1 MYWNLYFFKRS
12 SCSPRINKKH
22 EMYWNSIVIWFF
34 SNSFWL
40 IETWDVLKCTSPII
54 TAPVRSMINRNM
66 RCIEISAA
74 AAMLRAL
81 IRINRNMR
89 CIEIN
94 FWMAHSTFDRWINR
108 NMRCIEMIKTVVL
121 PAIAGWINRNMRCIE
136 IDVPYP
142 SWSDGIPD

>member
-1 MYWNLYFFKRS
+1 M
-12 SCSPRINKKH
+12 
-22 EMYWNSIVIWFF
+22 
-34 SNSFWL
+34 
-40 IETWDVLKCTSPII
+40 KCTSPII

-89 CIEIN
+89 CIEMQVILDSLTTHD
-94 FWMAHSTFDRWINR
+94 A
-108 NMRCIEMIKTVVL
+108 
-121 PAIAGWINRNMRCIE
+121 INRNMRCIE

-142 SWSDGIPD
+142 S